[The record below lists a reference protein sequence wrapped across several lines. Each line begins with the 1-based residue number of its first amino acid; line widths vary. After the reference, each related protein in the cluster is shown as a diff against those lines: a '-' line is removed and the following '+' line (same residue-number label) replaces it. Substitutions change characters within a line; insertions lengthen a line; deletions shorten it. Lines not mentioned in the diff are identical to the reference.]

1 MMGYY
6 FTTDGGLAAAAGQFE
21 LGGQVRVLVDAWK
34 GAARV
39 DLRQVRTAI
48 E

>member
-1 MMGYY
+1 V
-6 FTTDGGLAAAAGQFE
+6 GQFE

-39 DLRQVRTAI
+39 DLRQVRAAI
-48 E
+48 EWQCGPLSDRSGGADR